1 MLKLNY
7 SCLTDAEDHFE
18 DEPVQPPSGK
28 TNGGKK
34 MRRFWIEILLTKLFV
49 NFMQFLEEKMVIN

>member
-1 MLKLNY
+1 MLKSSY

-28 TNGGKK
+28 SNGGK